1 MKGLQLAGGW
11 KKFAI
16 PAEIYNHLEI
26 TGVHSQMRELSG
38 GVKNPVKS
46 VLGDGLSNCS
56 EKKKGPQVCTA
67 RPKSREETPRKGS
80 RTSLSR
86 GVDMA
91 AQNDSFKR
99 EKTKC
104 CTNGQIFR
112 PLRR

>member
-16 PAEIYNHLEI
+16 PAEIYGHLEI

-46 VLGDGLSNCS
+46 VLGDGLRNCS

-67 RPKSREETPRKGS
+67 RPKSREETPRKGMQDIS
-80 RTSLSR
+80 APRRRIWQCGMIESR
-86 GVDMA
+86 G
-91 AQNDSFKR
+91 
-99 EKTKC
+99 C
-104 CTNGQIFR
+104 
-112 PLRR
+112 P